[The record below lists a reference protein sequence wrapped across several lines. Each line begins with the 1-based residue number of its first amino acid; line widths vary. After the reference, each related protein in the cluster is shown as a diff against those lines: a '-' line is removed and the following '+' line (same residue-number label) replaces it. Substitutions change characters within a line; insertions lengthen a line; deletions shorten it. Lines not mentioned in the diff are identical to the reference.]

1 MFAWTLRMAWRD
13 SRHSRRRLLLYLS
26 SIIMGVAALVSVRS
40 FGDSLLEAV
49 DEQAKALLGAD
60 LSIRSRTA
68 FDDNDESLLLEI
80 GGNQSRQISFS
91 SMAYFPAQ
99 NGTRLVQVRAL
110 EGEFPYYGELET
122 TPAEAARTFRDGS
135 FALVDNT
142 LMLQFQAQVG
152 DPVKVGSYTFQIAGR
167 LSRIP
172 GESAALSEIA
182 PRIYI
187 PLSLLEETGLI
198 QVGSRV
204 SYRSFI
210 QFEPGF
216 DTESFVEEIEPRLK
230 ELELS
235 SDTVQ
240 ERREDFQRELS
251 NLNNF
256 LSLVGFVALIL
267 GGIGVAS
274 SIHLYVRQRVE
285 TIAILRCIGAS
296 PLQSLGIYLVQ
307 AAIMGLTGAL
317 AGATMGLLVQRLIPV
332 VLAGLIPLEVE
343 NSISWGAV
351 AEGLLVGLGAALL
364 FAAIPLLP
372 VRRISPLFALRKDFE
387 NTGKRSWDS
396 LVLAAYLA
404 LGAAL
409 LLFSLLHAPRW
420 TVGLG
425 FFGAILVVFGL
436 LFAVAKLA
444 MTLIKRYF
452 PSSWRYEW
460 RQGLANLYR
469 PHNQTI
475 VLMLAVGLGTFF
487 IVTLYLTQQSLLR
500 EVELAGSEGRP
511 NLVFFDIQTDQ
522 RQGIADLLEAK
533 GLPTIQDVP
542 IVTLRIKSVEGRAIE
557 ELKEE
562 PEYRRARWA
571 LSREYRCTYRGQLD
585 STETVVA
592 GNFEGTYA
600 EGPVPVS
607 IELEIAERLNLSIGD
622 QLEFDVQGVPV
633 EARVGSIRTVAWRSF
648 QPNFFIVFPTGIL
661 EEAPQFG
668 VLVTRTESA
677 SDSAEIQREVIAG
690 YPNVSAI
697 DLSMVVETVESILDR
712 LTFVIRFMALFS
724 IATGLVV
731 LTGAIVSGKYQRMK
745 ESVLLRTLGAS
756 RTQIRRIF
764 FIEYFF
770 LGSLAASTGILLSLV
785 GSWALTRF
793 VFESQFVLEPMVT
806 IGVLLG
812 VVALTIGIGFA
823 NSRGILDQPPL
834 AVLRTEE

>member
-1 MFAWTLRMAWRD
+1 
-13 SRHSRRRLLLYLS
+13 
-26 SIIMGVAALVSVRS
+26 MGVAALVSVRS
-40 FGDSLLEAV
+40 FGDSLLAAV
-49 DEQAKALLGAD
+49 DEQAKVLLGAD

-68 FDDNDESLLLEI
+68 FDEDDESLLLEI

-99 NGTRLVQVRAL
+99 SGTRLVQVRAL
-110 EGEFPYYGELET
+110 EGEFPYYGDLET
-122 TPAEAARTFRDGS
+122 TPPEAARTFRDGP

-172 GESAALSEIA
+172 GENAAFSEFA

-187 PLSLLEETGLI
+187 PLALLEETGLI

-204 SYRSFI
+204 SYRTFI

-216 DTESFVEEIEPRLK
+216 DTESLVEEIEPRLR

-235 SDTVQ
+235 NDTVQ

-251 NLNNF
+251 NLNDF

-296 PLQSLGIYLVQ
+296 PMQSLGIYLVQ
-307 AAIMGLTGAL
+307 AAVMGLTGAL
-317 AGATMGLLVQRLIPV
+317 AGATLGLLVQRLIPV
-332 VLAGLIPLEVE
+332 VFADLIPLEVE

-351 AEGLLVGLGAALL
+351 AEGLFVGLGAALL

-387 NTGKRSWDS
+387 SAGKRSWDS

-409 LLFSLLHAPRW
+409 LVFSLLHAPRW
-420 TVGLG
+420 TVGIG
-425 FFGAILVVFGL
+425 FFGAILLVFGL

-444 MTLIKRYF
+444 MALIKRHF

-522 RQGIADLLEAK
+522 REGIADLLEAK

-542 IVTLRIKSVEGRAIE
+542 IVTLRIKSVEGRTIE
-557 ELKEE
+557 ELKED

-592 GNFEGTYA
+592 GDFEGTYT

-607 IELEIAERLNLSIGD
+607 IEAEIAERLNLSIGD
-622 QLEFDVQGVPV
+622 PLEFDVQGIPV

-677 SDSAEIQREVIAG
+677 SDSAEIQRDVVTG

-756 RTQIRRIF
+756 RGQIRRIF

-770 LGSLAASTGILLSLV
+770 LGALAALTGILLSLV

-793 VFESQFVLEPMVT
+793 VFESQFVLEPLVV

-834 AVLRTEE
+834 AVLRAEE

>member
-1 MFAWTLRMAWRD
+1 
-13 SRHSRRRLLLYLS
+13 
-26 SIIMGVAALVSVRS
+26 MGVAALVSVRS

-49 DEQAKALLGAD
+49 DEQAKILLGAD

-68 FDDNDESLLLEI
+68 FDEDDETLLREI
-80 GGNQSRQISFS
+80 GGDQSRQTSFS
-91 SMAYFPAQ
+91 SMAYFPTQ

-110 EGEFPYYGELET
+110 EGGFPYYGSLET
-122 TPAEAARTFRDGS
+122 DPAQAADSFREGP

-152 DPVKVGSYTFQIAGR
+152 DPVKLGSFTFQIAGR

-172 GESAALSEIA
+172 GESAAFSEFA
-182 PRIYI
+182 PRIFI
-187 PLSLLEETGLI
+187 PLSYLEETGLV

-204 SYRSFI
+204 RYTSFI

-216 DTESFVEEIEPRLK
+216 DTESLVEELEPRLR

-235 SDTVQ
+235 NDTVQ
-240 ERREDFQRELS
+240 ERREEFQRELS

-274 SIHLYVRQRVE
+274 SIHLYVRQRLE
-285 TIAILRCIGAS
+285 TVAILRCIGAL

-307 AAIMGLTGAL
+307 ACIMGLTGAL
-317 AGATMGLLVQRLIPV
+317 AGTLLGLLVQRLIPA
-332 VLAGLIPLEVE
+332 VLADLIPLEVE
-343 NSISWGAV
+343 NSVSWSAV

-372 VRRISPLFALRKDFE
+372 VRRISPLLALRRDFE
-387 NTGKRSWDS
+387 SDGSRKWDS
-396 LVLAAYLA
+396 LVLATYMVLGVSLLA
-404 LGAAL
+404 
-409 LLFSLLHAPRW
+409 FSLLHAERW
-420 TVGLG
+420 TIGLG
-425 FFGAILVVFGL
+425 FFGALLLVFGL

-444 MTLIKRYF
+444 MVLIRRYF

-500 EVELAGSEGRP
+500 EVELVGSEGRP

-522 RQGIADLLEAK
+522 RQGIIELLETR
-533 GLPTIQDVP
+533 GLPVLQDVP
-542 IVTLRIKSVEGRAIE
+542 IVTMRIKSVKGQAID
-557 ELKEE
+557 ELRED

-592 GNFEGTYA
+592 GDFEGTFV
-600 EGPVPVS
+600 EGRVPVS
-607 IELEIAERLNLSIGD
+607 IEREIAERLKLSIGD
-622 QLEFDVQGVPV
+622 ELVFDVQGVPV
-633 EARVGSIRTVAWRSF
+633 EARLGSIRTVEWRNF

-668 VLVTRTESA
+668 VLVTRTETA
-677 SDSAEIQREVIAG
+677 ADSAEIQRDVVAG

-756 RTQIRRIF
+756 KFQIRRIF

-770 LGSLAASTGILLSLV
+770 LGTLAALTGILLSLA

-793 VFESQFVLEPMVT
+793 VFETQFLLEPTVT
-806 IGVLLG
+806 LGVLLG
-812 VVALTIGIGFA
+812 VVVLTIGIGFA

-834 AVLRTEE
+834 AVLRAEE

>member
-13 SRHSRRRLLLYLS
+13 SRHSRRRLFLYLS

-40 FGDSLLEAV
+40 VGNSLLEAV
-49 DEQAKALLGAD
+49 DEQAKVLLGAD
-60 LSIRSRTA
+60 LSIRSRTP
-68 FDDNDESLLLEI
+68 FDDDDESLLLEI
-80 GGNQSRQISFS
+80 GGNQSRQTSFS
-91 SMAYFPAQ
+91 SMAYFPDQ

-110 EGEFPYYGELET
+110 EGGFPYYGNLET
-122 TPAEAARTFRDGS
+122 VPPEAARSFREGP

-152 DPVKVGSYTFQIAGR
+152 DPVKLGSYTFRIAGR

-172 GESAALSEIA
+172 GESVAFSEFA

-187 PLSLLEETGLI
+187 PFSFLDETGLI

-204 SYRSFI
+204 RYTAFI
-210 QFEPGF
+210 QFEPGY
-216 DTESFVEEIEPRLK
+216 DTENLVEEIEPRLK

-240 ERREDFQRELS
+240 ERREGFQRELS

-296 PLQSLGIYLVQ
+296 PLQSLGMYLVQ
-307 AAIMGLTGAL
+307 ASSMGLTGSL
-317 AGATMGLLVQRLIPV
+317 AGTALGLLVQRLIPA

-343 NSISWGAV
+343 NSISWDAV

-372 VRRISPLFALRKDFE
+372 VRRISPLLALRRE
-387 NTGKRSWDS
+387 YESAGKRSWDY
-396 LVLAAYLA
+396 LVLAAYMA

-409 LLFSLLHAPRW
+409 LVFSLLHAPTW
-420 TVGLG
+420 MVGIG
-425 FFGAILVVFGL
+425 FFGALLLVFGS

-444 MTLIKRYF
+444 MTLIRRYF

-500 EVELAGSEGRP
+500 EVELVGSEGRP
-511 NLVFFDIQTDQ
+511 NLVFFDVQTDQ
-522 RQGIADLLEAK
+522 RQGIVDLLQAK
-533 GLPTIQDVP
+533 GLPIIQDVP
-542 IVTLRIKSVEGRAIE
+542 IVTMRIKSIGGRAVE
-557 ELKEE
+557 ELKED
-562 PEYRRARWA
+562 PEYGGARWA

-585 STETVVA
+585 STETVIA
-592 GNFEGTYA
+592 GNFEGSFV
-600 EGPVPVS
+600 EGSVPVS
-607 IELEIAERLNLSIGD
+607 VEEGIAERLNLSIGD

-661 EEAPQFG
+661 EEAPQFA
-668 VLVTRTESA
+668 VLVTRTDSA
-677 SDSAEIQREVIAG
+677 SDSAMIQRDVITG

-697 DLSMVVETVESILDR
+697 DLSMVVQTVESILDR

-724 IATGLVV
+724 IVTGLVV
-731 LTGAIVSGKYQRMK
+731 LTGAIVSGRYQRMK

-770 LGSLAASTGILLSLV
+770 LGALAASTGILLSLV

-793 VFESQFVLEPMVT
+793 VFESQFVLEPIVT
-806 IGVLLG
+806 LGVLLG
-812 VVALTIGIGFA
+812 VVVLTIGIGFA

>member
-13 SRHSRRRLLLYLS
+13 SRHSRRRLFLYLS

-40 FGDSLLEAV
+40 FGNSLLEAV
-49 DEQAKALLGAD
+49 DEQAKVLLGAD
-60 LSIRSRTA
+60 LSIRSRTP
-68 FDDNDESLLLEI
+68 FDDDDESLLLEI
-80 GGNQSRQISFS
+80 GGNQSRQTSFS
-91 SMAYFPAQ
+91 SMAYFPDQ

-110 EGEFPYYGELET
+110 EGGFPYYGNLET
-122 TPAEAARTFRDGS
+122 VPPEAARSFREGP

-152 DPVKVGSYTFQIAGR
+152 DPVKLGSYTFRIAGR

-172 GESAALSEIA
+172 GESVAFSEFA

-187 PLSLLEETGLI
+187 PFSFLDETGLI

-204 SYRSFI
+204 RYTAFI
-210 QFEPGF
+210 QFEPGY
-216 DTESFVEEIEPRLK
+216 DTENLVEEIEPRLK

-240 ERREDFQRELS
+240 ERREGFQRELS

-307 AAIMGLTGAL
+307 ASIMGLTGSL
-317 AGATMGLLVQRLIPV
+317 AGTALGLLVQRLIPA

-343 NSISWGAV
+343 NSISWDAV

-372 VRRISPLFALRKDFE
+372 VRRISPLLALRRE
-387 NTGKRSWDS
+387 YESTGKRSWDY
-396 LVLAAYLA
+396 LVLAAYMA

-409 LLFSLLHAPRW
+409 LVFSLLHAPTW
-420 TVGLG
+420 MVGIG
-425 FFGAILVVFGL
+425 FFGALLLVFGS

-444 MTLIKRYF
+444 MTLIRRHF

-500 EVELAGSEGRP
+500 EVELVGSEGRP
-511 NLVFFDIQTDQ
+511 NLVFFDVQTDQ
-522 RQGIADLLEAK
+522 RQGIVDLLQAK
-533 GLPTIQDVP
+533 GLPIIQDVP
-542 IVTLRIKSVEGRAIE
+542 IVTMRIKSIGGRAVE
-557 ELKEE
+557 ELKED
-562 PEYRRARWA
+562 PEYGGARWA

-585 STETVVA
+585 ATETVIA
-592 GNFEGTYA
+592 GNFEGSFV
-600 EGPVPVS
+600 EGSVPVS
-607 IELEIAERLNLSIGD
+607 VEEGIAERLNLAIGD

-633 EARVGSIRTVAWRSF
+633 EALVGSIRTVAWRSF

-661 EEAPQFG
+661 EEAPQFA
-668 VLVTRTESA
+668 VLVTRTDSA
-677 SDSAEIQREVIAG
+677 SDSAMIQRDVITG

-697 DLSMVVETVESILDR
+697 DLSMVVQTVESILDR

-724 IATGLVV
+724 IVTGLVV
-731 LTGAIVSGKYQRMK
+731 LTGAIVSGRYQRMK

-770 LGSLAASTGILLSLV
+770 LGALAASTGILLSLV

-793 VFESQFVLEPMVT
+793 VFESQFVLEPIVT
-806 IGVLLG
+806 LGVLLG

-834 AVLRTEE
+834 AVLRAEE